1 MNSARSSVVVGI
13 LVVLCMVLVYWWIPT
28 HAKEAAGQ
36 SNIPV
41 ATVAN
46 YVHSVIE
53 ANRTFYTIHVVE
65 RLQAKGVVTAAEN
78 WRVTNTLPLPAQ
90 FLRESADLATKT
102 GTKID
107 YRLISLW
114 PINKQNGPA
123 DDFERAGLKEVL
135 AQQERPYTGTITRD
149 GERYFRAIYADRAVS
164 QACIGCHNVHPN
176 SPKKDFK
183 PNDVMGGIVISI
195 PLGQ

>member
-13 LVVLCMVLVYWWIPT
+13 LVVMCIVLGYWWIPT
-28 HAKEAAGQ
+28 NAKEAASQ
-36 SNIPV
+36 SGIPV
-41 ATVAN
+41 ETVAN

-53 ANRTFYTIHVVE
+53 AHRTFYTIHVVE

-123 DDFERAGLKEVL
+123 DEFERTGLNEVL
-135 AQQERPYTGTITRD
+135 ANQERPHTGIIARE
-149 GERYFRAIYADRAVS
+149 GGRYFRAVYADRAVS
-164 QACIGCHNVHPN
+164 QACIGCHNTHPN

>member
-1 MNSARSSVVVGI
+1 MNSGRSSVMVGI
-13 LVVLCMVLVYWWIPT
+13 LVVLCVVLGYWWIPT
-28 HAKEAAGQ
+28 NAKEATSQ
-36 SNIPV
+36 SGVPA

-65 RLQAKGVVTAAEN
+65 RLQAKGVVTASEN

-102 GTKID
+102 GSKID

-123 DDFERAGLKEVL
+123 DPFEREGLNDVL
-135 AQQERPYTGTITRD
+135 AQQERAYTGTITRG

-183 PNDVMGGIVISI
+183 ANDVMGGIVISI
-195 PLGQ
+195 PMGQ

>member
-1 MNSARSSVVVGI
+1 MNSERSSVVVGI
-13 LVVLCMVLVYWWIPT
+13 LVVMCMVLGYWWIPT
-28 HAKEAAGQ
+28 SAKEAA
-36 SNIPV
+36 SHSDIPA

-78 WRVTNTLPLPAQ
+78 WRVTDTLPLPAQ

-114 PINKQNGPA
+114 PINKQNGPV
-123 DDFERAGLKEVL
+123 DDFERTGLKEVL
-135 AQQERPYTGTITRD
+135 AQQERAYTGTITRD
-149 GERYFRAIYADRAVS
+149 GERYFRAIYADKAVS

-195 PLGQ
+195 PLGK

>member
-13 LVVLCMVLVYWWIPT
+13 LVVMCMVLGYWWIPT
-28 HAKEAAGQ
+28 NAKEAASQGG
-36 SNIPV
+36 IPA

-46 YVHSVIE
+46 YVHAVIE
-53 ANRTFYTIHVVE
+53 ADRTFYTIHVVE
-65 RLQAKGVVTAAEN
+65 RLQAKGVVTASEN

-90 FLRESADLATKT
+90 FLRESAELAAKT
-102 GTKID
+102 GTKIE
-107 YRLISLW
+107 YRLTSLW

-123 DDFERAGLKEVL
+123 DEFERTGLNEVL
-135 AQQERPYTGTITRD
+135 AHQERPHTGIITRE
-149 GERYFRAIYADRAVS
+149 GGRYFRAVYADKAVS

>member
-1 MNSARSSVVVGI
+1 MNTARSSVVVGI
-13 LVVLCMVLVYWWIPT
+13 LVVMCMVLGYWWIPT
-28 HAKEAAGQ
+28 NAKEATSQGG
-36 SNIPV
+36 IPA

-46 YVHSVIE
+46 YVHAVIE
-53 ANRTFYTIHVVE
+53 AHRTFYTIHVVE

-90 FLRESADLATKT
+90 FLRESAELAAKT
-102 GTKID
+102 GTKIE

-123 DDFERAGLKEVL
+123 DEFERTGLNEVL
-135 AQQERPYTGTITRD
+135 AHQERPHTGIIARE
-149 GERYFRAIYADRAVS
+149 GGRYFRAVYADKAVS

-183 PNDVMGGIVISI
+183 TNDVMGGIVISI

>member
-13 LVVLCMVLVYWWIPT
+13 LMVVCMVLGYWWIPT
-28 HAKEAAGQ
+28 NAKESAGQ
-36 SNIPV
+36 SDIPV
-41 ATVAN
+41 ETVAN

-65 RLQAKGVVTAAEN
+65 RLQAKGVVSATEN

-102 GTKID
+102 GSKIE

-135 AQQERPYTGTITRD
+135 AQQDRAYTGTITRD
-149 GERYFRAIYADRAVS
+149 GERYFRAIYADKAVS

-183 PNDVMGGIVISI
+183 QNDVMGGVVISI
-195 PLGQ
+195 PLGH